1 MKKVRV
7 QVVVVETVS
16 EDAGDGA
23 MDGGLNDDAIDM
35 FGSMKDVRG
44 DAGAENCANSSS
56 SSSNKGSSSYSFSSN
71 NNNNEKDSGKRKRV
85 QEDDGDGKY
94 DDL

>member
-1 MKKVRV
+1 M
-7 QVVVVETVS
+7 VETVS

-44 DAGAENCANSSS
+44 DVGAENRANSSS
-56 SSSNKGSSSYSFSSN
+56 SSSNKGSSSYSFSNNN